1 MKRRYFSV
9 AVLAVL
15 MAGLV
20 LSDVHAQA
28 GGFDFRSPSFSQ
40 IVMPLKRSVGW
51 KYKRVKGKIYRRLYD
66 YSSGTWIGEWEL
78 AS

>member
-1 MKRRYFSV
+1 MKRRYLSV
-9 AVLAVL
+9 AVLSVL